1 MGGSLSHHN
10 LLVCVGSRSIV
21 MPLPLALASFLLAAS
36 PTPAPTGEV
45 FFPYTTPVVAPEV
58 TPTQG
63 VESYDPVGRAQLIA
77 ERIPRTWR
85 GSYRPFGGGASVPAV
100 LQLRQVTPLGQ
111 MVDLRGEISL
121 AGRTSPVQGNI
132 NAKSNQLD
140 LLILGTN
147 MSTLL
152 EPGGE
157 FQGQQGLS
165 LSGWLPDR
173 LTTPGG
179 RLQLSPGPAPS
190 AASGSGGVVR
200 GLW

>member
-1 MGGSLSHHN
+1 
-10 LLVCVGSRSIV
+10 
-21 MPLPLALASFLLAAS
+21 MPLPMALAPLLLAAS
-36 PTPAPTGEV
+36 PMPIGEASLPYTSPVALPSTEVPAP
-45 FFPYTTPVVAPEV
+45 
-58 TPTQG
+58 G

-85 GSYRPFGGGASVPAV
+85 GSYQAFGGAGSLPAV
-100 LQLRQVTPLGQ
+100 LRLQQVTPLGQ
-111 MVDLRGEISL
+111 MVDLRGELSL
-121 AGRTSPVQGNI
+121 AGVNSPVQGNI

-140 LLILGTN
+140 LLILGN
-147 MSTLL
+147 SLGKML

-173 LTTPGG
+173 LTGLGG
-179 RLQLSPGPAPS
+179 RLQLRPAPS
-190 AASGSGGVVR
+190 SPSPSPSVTSGGTVR

>member
-1 MGGSLSHHN
+1 M
-10 LLVCVGSRSIV
+10 
-21 MPLPLALASFLLAAS
+21 ALAPFLLAAS
-36 PTPAPTGEV
+36 PTPAPPPNPIGEMV
-45 FFPYTTPVVAPEV
+45 FPFASPTAAPDVEPVL
-58 TPTQG
+58 G

-85 GSYRPFGGGASVPAV
+85 GTYRPFGGGASLPAV
-100 LQLRQVTPLGQ
+100 LQIQRVTPLGQ
-111 MVDLRGEISL
+111 MVDLRGELSL
-121 AGRTSPVQGNI
+121 AGQRSPVQGNI

-140 LLILGTN
+140 LLVLGN
-147 MSTLL
+147 ALAAVL

-173 LTTPGG
+173 LTILGG
-179 RLQLSPGPAPS
+179 RLQLSPVSPGPAPV
-190 AASGSGGVVR
+190 APSGGVVR

>member
-1 MGGSLSHHN
+1 M
-10 LLVCVGSRSIV
+10 
-21 MPLPLALASFLLAAS
+21 ALASFLLAAS
-36 PTPAPTGEV
+36 PTTAPTGEV
-45 FFPYTTPVVAPEV
+45 FFPFTAPIV
-58 TPTQG
+58 TPEAMPTLG

-77 ERIPRTWR
+77 SRIPRTWR
-85 GSYRPFGGGASVPAV
+85 GTFRPFGGGASVPAV

-111 MVDLRGEISL
+111 MVDLRGELSL
-121 AGRTSPVQGNI
+121 AGQTSPVQGNI

-140 LLILGTN
+140 LLVLGTN
-147 MSTLL
+147 LATML

-179 RLQLSPGPAPS
+179 RLQLTPGPAPRS
-190 AASGSGGVVR
+190 TPDSGGVIR

>member
-1 MGGSLSHHN
+1 M
-10 LLVCVGSRSIV
+10 
-21 MPLPLALASFLLAAS
+21 ALAPFLLAAS
-36 PTPAPTGEV
+36 PTPAQVPNPIGEMV
-45 FFPYTTPVVAPEV
+45 DPFTPPAAASSLETPINEAPIL
-58 TPTQG
+58 G

-77 ERIPRTWR
+77 ERIPRIWR
-85 GSYRPFGGGASVPAV
+85 GTYRPFGGGASLPAV

-111 MVDLRGEISL
+111 MVDLRGELSL

-140 LLILGTN
+140 LLVLGN
-147 MSTLL
+147 DPGAAL

-165 LSGWLPDR
+165 LSGWLPVR

-179 RLQLSPGPAPS
+179 RLQLAPGPAP
-190 AASGSGGVVR
+190 AASSGGVVR

>member
-1 MGGSLSHHN
+1 
-10 LLVCVGSRSIV
+10 
-21 MPLPLALASFLLAAS
+21 MPLPMALAPLLLAAS
-36 PTPAPTGEV
+36 PTPAPMGE
-45 FFPYTTPVVAPEV
+45 FFVPFTAPVASPAEM
-58 TPTQG
+58 PILG

-85 GSYRPFGGGASVPAV
+85 GSYRPFGGSASLPAV

-111 MVDLRGEISL
+111 MVDLRGELSL
-121 AGRTSPVQGNI
+121 AGQKSPVQGNI

-140 LLILGTN
+140 LLVLGTN
-147 MSTLL
+147 LANVL

-173 LTTPGG
+173 LTALGG
-179 RLQLSPGPAPS
+179 RLQLTPGPVPT
-190 AASGSGGVVR
+190 ASTTSGGVIR

>member
-1 MGGSLSHHN
+1 M
-10 LLVCVGSRSIV
+10 
-21 MPLPLALASFLLAAS
+21 ALASFLLAAT
-36 PTPAPTGEV
+36 PTPASNGQSFVP
-45 FFPYTTPVVAPEV
+45 FTPPSDAPELGA
-58 TPTQG
+58 PRG

-77 ERIPRTWR
+77 NRIPRTWR

-100 LQLRQVTPLGQ
+100 LQLRQVIPLGQ
-111 MVDLRGEISL
+111 MVDLRGELSL
-121 AGRTSPVQGNI
+121 AGQTSAVQGNI

-140 LLILGTN
+140 LLVLGN
-147 MSTLL
+147 GLSTLL

-157 FQGQQGLS
+157 FQGMQGLS

-179 RLQLSPGPAPS
+179 RLQLKPGPAPAPTS
-190 AASGSGGVVR
+190 ASGGVIR